1 MWEQDKWSWVKEDG
15 GSVLTLMI
23 VHISRSAAVIYIQLS
38 RGGGLQIQDK
48 GSVLRWSQR
57 ENLEG
62 RVCVCVCMHMCLG
75 GWAVGGES
83 CICSQPQSA
92 ALKALSLNNGP
103 HQCRERSH
111 RHKCTQ

>member
-23 VHISRSAAVIYIQLS
+23 VHINQSAAVIYIQLS
-38 RGGGLQIQDK
+38 RGGLQIQDK

-62 RVCVCVCMHMCLG
+62 RVCVCVCMCVWG
-75 GWAVGGES
+75 GGRWVGRVAS
-83 CICSQPQSA
+83 
-92 ALKALSLNNGP
+92 ALSPNQRP
-103 HQCRERSH
+103 
-111 RHKCTQ
+111 